1 MLGLIQKK
9 KKKNEENDL
18 ECVRAKKNKDNFYSR
33 ETYTQEEKNR
43 VFSKEKVFGRYN
55 HE

>member
-1 MLGLIQKK
+1 MKK
-9 KKKNEENDL
+9 MTLSVCES
-18 ECVRAKKNKDNFYSR
+18 RKNKDNFYSR

-43 VFSKEKVFGRYN
+43 VFSKEKVFGCYN

>member
-1 MLGLIQKK
+1 MKK
-9 KKKNEENDL
+9 MTLHVCES
-18 ECVRAKKNKDNFYSR
+18 RKNKDNFFSR
-33 ETYTQEEKNR
+33 ETYIQKEKNR